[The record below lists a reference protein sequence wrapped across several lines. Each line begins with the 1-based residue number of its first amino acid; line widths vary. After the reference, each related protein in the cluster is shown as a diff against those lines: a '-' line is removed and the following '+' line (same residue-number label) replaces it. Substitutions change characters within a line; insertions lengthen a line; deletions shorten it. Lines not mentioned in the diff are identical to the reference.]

1 MKKILLY
8 FVAIFLSCSG
18 NDRDSKKGFQTF
30 LDKDYDFVLGFA
42 VPDEDRYFPT
52 EVFVGRLLAQVPDT
66 LLAESVLDTFMRVQ
80 VLRWQNTYVAS
91 IKYHND
97 AEVKIISDDQEVT
110 LTPVGNGSYR
120 DVNDVLHIEPL
131 KKYRLE
137 VRRPRGRFYSDE
149 VVVPGNIEI
158 LNIADGDTV
167 EAYPVRNSS
176 SSDVCLALYPI
187 RWNDVTHGY
196 LYRTRDASNGLGF
209 EDLMYVHAAT
219 FQTDNLAAPAMYDTS
234 DHNPAYVWFFWETL
248 AFDTVFS
255 RFYQREG
262 LAGNKDMFDFLD
274 YWEDKA
280 HVTERS
286 SIDAHGSTDAIGNFG
301 AYNAVRFSF
310 TVKGLKD
317 SCLCTRIP
325 PECP

>member
-30 LDKDYDFVLGFA
+30 LDKDYDFILGFA

-91 IKYHND
+91 IAYHND
-97 AEVKIISDDQEVT
+97 AEVKIISDDQEVF

-137 VRRPRGRFYSDE
+137 VRRPGNRYYSDE
-149 VVVPGNIEI
+149 VIVPGNIQA
-158 LNIADGDTV
+158 LNISDRDTV
-167 EAYPVRNSS
+167 DAYPVRNSS
-176 SSDVCLALYPI
+176 TANFCIALYPVVL
-187 RWNDVTHGY
+187 NAVQLAY
-196 LYRTRDASNGLGF
+196 FYRARVASDGLGF
-209 EDLMYVHAAT
+209 EGLGYVHYGSLQAN
-219 FQTDNLAAPAMYDTS
+219 NLAAAAMYDTA
-234 DHNPAYVWFFWETL
+234 DHNAGYVWFFWETL
-248 AFDTVFS
+248 AFDSLFS

-262 LAGNKDMFDFLD
+262 LGGNKDMFDFLD
-274 YWEDKA
+274 YWEDKV

-286 SIDAHGSTDAIGNFG
+286 SLDAHGATDVIGNFG